1 MTTKDKLSRYLDK
14 NLFITNE
21 EALKIGIN
29 KMMLSRLVKEEKIF
43 RIEQGIYTN
52 KIEWLT
58 DNLKHYTVACTKY
71 PISVIAGISSLNY
84 HNLTDER
91 EEKIWLAVEPPQKIE
106 SRNYRMIRPIGIA
119 HSLGIEKHRFGKRTV
134 RIYNAEK
141 SVVDA
146 FKYLWEEVAFKAL
159 KKYLKRKDRDVKKL
173 CDYGIRLKKPL
184 DNYITAILADE

>member
-1 MTTKDKLSRYLDK
+1 MTTKDKLSNYLDK

-58 DNLKHYTVACTKY
+58 DNLKHYAVACTKY
-71 PISVIAGISSLNY
+71 PVSVIAGISSLNY

-106 SRNYRMIRPIGIA
+106 GRNYRMIRPIGIA

-159 KKYLKRKDRDVKKL
+159 KKYLKRKDKDVKKL
-173 CDYGIRLKKPL
+173 RDYGIRLKKPL